1 MPFWRH
7 WAFLAPQKMTLQL
20 KGVIRDATGIPYGGV
35 TVRAFDKDLRTEEVI
50 GETITDGQG
59 SYEIKYVSQ
68 DFSETEKGGADLLV
82 RVFGEN
88 KNLLA
93 TSDIF
98 YNAPAEQIINLIVY
112 ADQGGQPSEWETI
125 NAQLLPLLKNQKN
138 PPVESTKAF
147 LQRSWKETIW
157 NFSIT
162 IPE

>member
-1 MPFWRH
+1 M
-7 WAFLAPQKMTLQL
+7 
-20 KGVIRDATGIPYGGV
+20 RDATGIPYGGV

-88 KNLLA
+88 ENLLA

-112 ADQGGQPSEWETI
+112 ADQGGQPSEWEII
-125 NAQLLPLLKNQKN
+125 NAQLLPLLKNQNKSSRGKYIGL
-138 PPVESTKAF
+138 PPEELKGDDMEF
-147 LQRSWKETIW
+147 LHNDTGIEIISYSFLVIGA
-157 NFSIT
+157 
-162 IPE
+162 